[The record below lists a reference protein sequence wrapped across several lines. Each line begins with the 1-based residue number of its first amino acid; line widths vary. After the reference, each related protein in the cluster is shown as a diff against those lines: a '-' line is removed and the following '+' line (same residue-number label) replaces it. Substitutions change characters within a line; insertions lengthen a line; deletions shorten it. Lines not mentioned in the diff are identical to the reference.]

1 MDNTA
6 RAMRQ
11 SKGPLIILLL
21 ALLFAFL
28 AHEEKARPHVATIE
42 EHVK

>member
-11 SKGPLIILLL
+11 SKGPLIIMVL
-21 ALLFAFL
+21 ALVFAFI
-28 AHEEKARPHVATIE
+28 AHEDKSKPHVEMIE
-42 EHVK
+42 EPAP